1 MSNSELKL
9 DTKIKVPKTP
19 EDQLRQLLDAVNQ
32 MFKILGP
39 QKSDPLVQLYRAGEL
54 NFDFVINEA
63 DLIRQKKSKLS
74 VGKRAAVIYLVK
86 TAVNQFRQNQAMGT
100 PQQKQDEKPNV
111 NEQKDNG

>member
-1 MSNSELKL
+1 MNNPELRL

-32 MFKILGP
+32 TFKILGP
-39 QKSDPLVQLYRAGEL
+39 QKSDPLVQMYRAGEL

-74 VGKRAAVIYLVK
+74 AGKRAAVIYLVK
-86 TAVNQFRQNQAMGT
+86 TAVNQFRQNQAMDT